1 MSSKIGHPRNLLIV
15 GLAFLWIRNAPLS
28 LLLPLWSH
36 GDEIGYFDYVMKI
49 GRGHLPRP
57 DESIEPA
64 VFRLHKARY
73 DGRYISLNRKMR
85 SVMPRDLG
93 LAAYSYEA
101 QQPPLPLLLL
111 AAFRWPMKEAG
122 MPLLAQVKVTE
133 ILWSCGQRN

>member
-28 LLLPLWSH
+28 LLLPPWSH
-36 GDEIGYFDYVMKI
+36 GDEIGYFDYVKKI

-133 ILWSCGQRN
+133 ILWSCGQRT